1 MMTNNLSDFIT
12 EMKLSTQVEKG
23 QTEFESCI
31 YSGRLLS
38 WILLKTKGGLLLGH
52 ISMVLVEKIEKKI
65 TRTIVLFSSTT
76 YFKTR

>member
-31 YSGRLLS
+31 CTQVGCLAESC
-38 WILLKTKGGLLLGH
+38 LKQKEG
-52 ISMVLVEKIEKKI
+52 
-65 TRTIVLFSSTT
+65 
-76 YFKTR
+76 YY

>member
-31 YSGRLLS
+31 YTQVGCLAESC
-38 WILLKTKGGLLLGH
+38 LKQKEG
-52 ISMVLVEKIEKKI
+52 
-65 TRTIVLFSSTT
+65 
-76 YFKTR
+76 YY